1 MYLWFDLI
9 FGVLKPLSATFQLY
23 HGDQFYW
30 WRKPEYS
37 ERTTDH
43 GLATGKLSLCYVFL
57 LDFVSVLTV
66 WYCYVFLDFV
76 SVQTVWYCYV
86 FLDFV
91 SVQPVWYCYVFLLD
105 FVSVQTVW
113 YCYVFL
119 DFVSVKTVWYCY
131 VFLDLVRVQTVW
143 HYYVFSIRFCKC
155 SDSVVLL
162 CFSFYQII

>member
-76 SVQTVWYCYV
+76 SVQTM
-86 FLDFV
+86 
-91 SVQPVWYCYVFLLD
+91 
-105 FVSVQTVW
+105 W

>member
-91 SVQPVWYCYVFLLD
+91 SVQPVWYCYVFL
-105 FVSVQTVW
+105 
-113 YCYVFL
+113 